1 MPITVEQLEEI
12 YGKPHER
19 ALWKEIPFLNG
30 DYRKF
35 VEASPFIVL
44 ASVGADGTD
53 CSPKGDAPG
62 FVRIL
67 DDRTL
72 AIPDRPGN
80 NRIDNLRNIIADP
93 RVSLLFIIPGIGE
106 TLRVNGTA
114 VISVDAELLASFA
127 VEGKNPKTV
136 ILVTIETVYFHCSK
150 ALVRSRLWDPSRHV
164 ERAQLPSPGAIHKNL
179 SDGSFDKDAYDRE
192 LPERIRTTLY

>member
-1 MPITVEQLEEI
+1 MLVTIEQLEDI
-12 YGKPHER
+12 YGKPSER
-19 ALWKEIPFLNG
+19 ALWKEIPFLNEE
-30 DYRKF
+30 YRQF

-44 ASVGADGTD
+44 ASVGVDGTD

-62 FVRIL
+62 FVRVL

-106 TLRVNGTA
+106 TLRVNGQA
-114 VISVDAELLASFA
+114 VISNDADLLASFA
-127 VEGKNPKTV
+127 VDGKHPKTV
-136 ILVTIETVYFHCSK
+136 ILVTITTVYFHCSK
-150 ALVRSRLWDPSRHV
+150 AFIRSRLWDPSQHV
-164 ERAQLPSPGAIHKNL
+164 ERSRLPSSGAIHKRL
-179 SDGSFDKDAYDRE
+179 GGPAFDSDAYDRE
-192 LPERIRTTLY
+192 LRERTRANLY